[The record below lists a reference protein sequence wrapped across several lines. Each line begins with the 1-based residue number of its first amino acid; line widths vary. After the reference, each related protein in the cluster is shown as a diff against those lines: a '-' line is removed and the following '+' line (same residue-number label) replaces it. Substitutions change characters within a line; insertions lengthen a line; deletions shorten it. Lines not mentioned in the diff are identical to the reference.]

1 MLVVN
6 ELNDWEPRI
15 AVVDIVSKSR
25 GINDRKF
32 DLELTFLKLGLNNL
46 DFSQFIQ
53 LLVVTSSVVFSR

>member
-32 DLELTFLKLGLNNL
+32 DLELTFLKLGLDNL